1 MSDLKSPKLI
11 YFKASLFLMIIIG
24 SVALA
29 LIEFPSWKLAVLI
42 LIAIWASARLY
53 YFMFY
58 VIEKYVDPDYKFS
71 GIYSFVLYL
80 LSSKPARIAKH

>member
-11 YFKASLFLMIIIG
+11 YFKASLFLLIIIG

-42 LIAIWASARLY
+42 LIAIWWSWGRKTAC
-53 YFMFY
+53 
-58 VIEKYVDPDYKFS
+58 
-71 GIYSFVLYL
+71 
-80 LSSKPARIAKH
+80 SSLPPSISTYPWSSCSPR